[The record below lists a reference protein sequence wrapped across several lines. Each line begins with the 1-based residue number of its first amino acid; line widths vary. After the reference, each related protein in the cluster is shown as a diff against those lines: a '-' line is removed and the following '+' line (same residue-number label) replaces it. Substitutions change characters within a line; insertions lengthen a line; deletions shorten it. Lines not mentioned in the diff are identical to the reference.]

1 MRVEQAMAIVQDLLN
16 ESSDDDDLP
25 PPPSPK
31 RQNSKGWHLRRGGWY
46 PEARQNPTAVGKAK
60 WNHDWSKGFIYR
72 LLQRVEAE
80 ASGYWDGM
88 HRARLGV
95 PPCMLA
101 QHRSSS
107 RRRAVIRRSARRRS
121 AMGRPKGRGPSPST
135 SRSPRCSRQ
144 CAQGARCRAPRI
156 APKSTWRR
164 SGVSARHISPRS

>member
-31 RQNSKGWHLRRGGWY
+31 CQNSKGWHLRRGGWQ
-46 PEARQNPTAVGKAK
+46 PEARQNPAAQGKAK

-72 LLQRVEAE
+72 LLQRVENDE
-80 ASGYWDGM
+80 SGYWDGM

-101 QHRSSS
+101 QLVEEARGYPEIRDAAAASAARTFDLSSS
-107 RRRAVIRRSARRRS
+107 PSA
-121 AMGRPKGRGPSPST
+121 
-135 SRSPRCSRQ
+135 
-144 CAQGARCRAPRI
+144 
-156 APKSTWRR
+156 
-164 SGVSARHISPRS
+164 